1 MKTSCNQIILYVGP
15 VGPPSIIRPTLLP
28 VSGISVKKSFEHV
41 YGYKLDIYSLKM
53 MYESAQQA
61 INTLNIPAKWRKG
74 KMESKLKKVAKWIKD
89 EKEYAFYNIV
99 LNISRQW
106 TVKEPKVAYANDGD
120 ILVFA
125 DVYNDAGIVKKMEKV
140 VDICQQ
146 NGTCAEYF
154 MLSYPRL
161 KFVDLYAEKDTKI
174 RHFGYEGFYRGNIA
188 GVKISI

>member
-1 MKTSCNQIILYVGP
+1 
-15 VGPPSIIRPTLLP
+15 
-28 VSGISVKKSFEHV
+28 
-41 YGYKLDIYSLKM
+41 

-74 KMESKLKKVAKWIKD
+74 KMESKLKKVAQWISH
-89 EKEYAFYNIV
+89 EKEYAFSGMINTIC
-99 LNISRQW
+99 SQW
-106 TVKEPKVAYANDGD
+106 TSKGPKVAYNNDGD

-125 DVYNDAGIVKKMEKV
+125 DVYNDPGIAQKMERV

-154 MLSYPRL
+154 MLSYPPL